1 MSYKSKKGILKLLL
15 FLTLCTVTFSA
26 ENNEKIEKVNTEE
39 LVRYHEIIHR
49 INSFKNNPNIPTEQ
63 KIEQEHGLPKR
74 ELYEG
79 DWIKDDYI
87 MPYN

>member
-1 MSYKSKKGILKLLL
+1 MSYKSKRIFKLLL
-15 FLTLCTVTFSA
+15 FLTLWVTFST
-26 ENNEKIEKVNTEE
+26 ENNKKTEKGNLEE
-39 LVRYHEIIHR
+39 FVHYHEIIHH
-49 INSFKNNPNIPTEQ
+49 INSFKNNPNMPTEQ

-87 MPYN
+87 

>member
-1 MSYKSKKGILKLLL
+1 MSYKNKKKFKLLL
-15 FLTLCTVTFSA
+15 FLTLCTVMFST
-26 ENNEKIEKVNTEE
+26 ESSKKTEKVNSEE
-39 LVRYHEIIHR
+39 LVRYHEIIHH

>member
-1 MSYKSKKGILKLLL
+1 MLYIKKGILKFLL
-15 FLTLCTVTFSA
+15 FLALCTITFLA
-26 ENNEKIEKVNTEE
+26 ENNEKTEKVNTEE
-39 LVRYHEIIHR
+39 LVRYHEIIHH

-79 DWIKDDYI
+79 D
-87 MPYN
+87 